1 MNLIAAGY
9 FSLNF
14 FRKPYFTFIILNVK
28 YRDKQNKYN
37 LIEKDV
43 TPWLSFMWYID
54 NIDLFCH
61 VCVSN

>member
-1 MNLIAAGY
+1 MLMNLIAAGY

-43 TPWLSFMWYID
+43 TPWLSFM
-54 NIDLFCH
+54 
-61 VCVSN
+61 